1 MPTQAKVS
9 SLDALDAFRS
19 SLIIYIERAR
29 HILDDVQYDVH
40 RTRTWLEQEQQPH
53 LKKEIRVRSR
63 ALAQAEQ
70 ELLTARLSEQAEAVR
85 DRRRTVDRARAKLQ
99 EAEGALEKT
108 RRWFRQFDR
117 EIDPR
122 MRTTQLLRQTLDAD
136 LVKAVALL
144 SETTRVLTD
153 YAAVSPGSNPTPTPT
168 PNPSSTDANQT
179 DVQSPPDREP
189 DPIQAEGGGT

>member
-1 MPTQAKVS
+1 MQTQAKVS

-29 HILDDVQYDVH
+29 HILDDVQHDVH
-40 RTRTWLEQEQQPH
+40 RTRAWLEQEQQPH
-53 LKKEIRVRSR
+53 WKKEIRVRSR

-70 ELLTARLSEQAEAVR
+70 ELLTVRLSEQADAVR
-85 DRRRTVDRARAKLQ
+85 DRRRTVDRAKAKLQ

-108 RRWFRQFDR
+108 RHWFRQFDR

-122 MRTTQLLRQTLDAD
+122 MRTTHLLRQTLDAD

-144 SETTRVLTD
+144 SETTRVLAD
-153 YAAVSPGSNPTPTPT
+153 YAGVSPGANPNPNPT
-168 PNPSSTDANQT
+168 STDSNQA
-179 DVQSPPDREP
+179 DAQSPPDAEP
-189 DPIQAEGGGT
+189 HPTQVEGGGS